1 MGAAQTEKKAKGLRI
16 ASLVVLG
23 FAIMTLLLPA
33 YALIFIVPVFAEM
46 FTDTQMAL
54 PALTSLLLSTPPA
67 AYMLLLALL
76 ILGLIVKE
84 AMVRNKIVTL
94 VVNAVIVVGVYPFLF
109 FLIWTMYLPIYRAG
123 G

>member
-1 MGAAQTEKKAKGLRI
+1 MEAAQTEKQKAFRI

-23 FAIMTLLLPA
+23 LAIMTLLLPA

-54 PALTSLLLSTPPA
+54 PALTSLLLSAPPT
-67 AYMLLLALL
+67 AYIFLFALL

-84 AMVRNKIVTL
+84 AMIRNKIVTL
-94 VVNAVIVVGVYPFLF
+94 VVNAVIIVGVCPFLF
-109 FLIWTMYLPIYRAG
+109 FFIWTMYLPIYRAG